1 MTVDATSALA
11 IALGAALGALARWM
25 LSIAFAPLSVAI
37 PLGTLAANLVGCL
50 LMGVVLGLAP
60 SFTNLS
66 MPVQLALTTGFLGGL
81 TTFSA
86 FSGETIALAL
96 RGEWASTAAIV
107 ALHVGGSLFAT
118 LLGVGLVRLVAR
130 A

>member
-11 IALGAALGALARWM
+11 IALGAALGALARW
-25 LSIAFAPLSVAI
+25 LLAIALAPMSASI
-37 PLGTLAANLVGCL
+37 PLGTLVANLVGCL

-60 SFTNLS
+60 TFTNLS
-66 MPVQLALTTGFLGGL
+66 MPVQLAPTTGFLGGL

-96 RGEWASTAAIV
+96 RGEWASTIAIV
-107 ALHVGGSLFAT
+107 VLHVGGSLFAT

>member
-1 MTVDATSALA
+1 MTVNAWSALA
-11 IALGAALGALARWM
+11 VALGAALGALSRW
-25 LSIAFAPLSVAI
+25 LLTIALAPVSGYI
-37 PLGTLAANLVGCL
+37 PLGTLAANLVGGL

-86 FSGETIALAL
+86 FSGETVALAL

-107 ALHVGGSLFAT
+107 VLHVGGSLLAT
-118 LLGVGLVRLVAR
+118 VLGVGLVRLFAR